1 MTAAFSSTTSRRAPL
16 GGAFI
21 AVAALLGIVGS
32 LADYLSAGP
41 FGISLWKLLSMD
53 GLPGGLIVGL
63 MVILI
68 GIAVMVIGALVALI
82 ANGRPGGVCGVFG
95 GVLTLFGYAFFV
107 IAGSQKL
114 NVVEGHFADIAG
126 PGSYLIAVSTSCTS
140 SRSRPGMSSLRLT
153 GSPPAQE
160 RTIRRNRCSPPDRA
174 PISSSVIA
182 TALSHDRVPPVSS
195 IHGLPGRANRP
206 PKAAG

>member
-21 AVAALLGIVGS
+21 AVAALLAIVGT

-53 GLPGGLIVGL
+53 LPGGLKVGL

-82 ANGRPGGVCGVFG
+82 TNGRPGGVCGVFG

-107 IAGSQKL
+107 IAGSQNL
-114 NVVEGHFADIAG
+114 NIVAGHFADIAG
-126 PGSYLIAVSTSCTS
+126 PGSYLIAVAAAVAVT
-140 SRSRPGMSSLRLT
+140 GGFLAAIDLT
-153 GSPPAQE
+153 
-160 RTIRRNRCSPPDRA
+160 
-174 PISSSVIA
+174 
-182 TALSHDRVPPVSS
+182 
-195 IHGLPGRANRP
+195 
-206 PKAAG
+206 